1 MDIIQDSRFINLYSR
16 NATEKVNG
24 SLLSSVSFNFK
35 NILKESEDILYTQV
49 GVFNA
54 QIPISWYT
62 IDQYR
67 NVLKYKYPSSSSSI
81 STITLTLGNYNSNTL
96 ITEMKTQFLAN
107 GHSFTI
113 NLNTVNGKVSF
124 SSTSNFTLL
133 NTANGSLIM
142 DLLGFDDSVNY
153 TSSSLSLTA
162 IYPLNMLGIQRLKIN
177 SNALSTYTINSKTL
191 CESNTIASIP
201 VNASSFGLIQY
212 ENKNT
217 YSLLRAK
224 VINQIDIQIRDQDEN
239 LIDLNGID
247 WTMTLQIIIYRKNLY
262 SNNNNLKLLPL
273 LKVLQKIDNNLIAGL
288 GINNISQEEQSEQPI
303 SEQQVNDNVDLPTFG
318 DNDLDLLIYNN
329 QLPTNNNL

>member
-16 NATEKVNG
+16 NASEKVNG
-24 SLLSSVSFNFK
+24 SLLSSVTFNFK
-35 NILKESEDILYTQV
+35 NILKESDDILYTQV

-67 NVLKYKYPSSSSSI
+67 NVLKYKYPSSSSTI
-81 STITLTLGNYNSNTL
+81 STISLTLGNYNSNSL

-107 GHSFTI
+107 GHNFTI
-113 NLNTVNGKVSF
+113 NLNSINGKVTF
-124 SSTSNFTLL
+124 SSTSNFSFL
-133 NTANGSLIM
+133 NTTNGSLIM

-177 SNALSTYTINSKTL
+177 SNALSTHTINSKTL
-191 CESNTIASIP
+191 SESNTIASIP

-212 ENKNT
+212 ENKNV

-247 WTMTLQIIIYRKNLY
+247 WTMTLQIIVYRKNLY
-262 SNNNNLKLLPL
+262 SNNNLKLSPL
-273 LKVLQKIDNNLIAGL
+273 LKVLQKIDNDLVTGL
-288 GINNISQEEQSEQPI
+288 GINNISQEQQLEQPI
-303 SEQQVNDNVDLPTFG
+303 SEQQVNENVDLPTFG

-329 QLPTNNNL
+329 QLPTNNL